1 VANDLVNQAR
11 TLLGAINTLSSEVEE
26 LNKKFDQVNKDVYQT
41 VQRMKLLVTGLA
53 IVTTLSLGAL
63 GYAIYNGEKVSH
75 IQQRT
80 SNEVLCPL
88 YRLFLSSYH
97 PEAQPPEKRESY
109 EEAFKV
115 IRKSYGAL
123 ECDRG

>member
-1 VANDLVNQAR
+1 MPGELVNQAR
-11 TLLGAINTLSSEVEE
+11 TLLEAISALSREVEE
-26 LNKKFDQVNKDVYQT
+26 LNQKFEDVNKNVYKT
-41 VQRMKLLVTGLA
+41 VQRMKLLVTGLVV
-53 IVTTLSLGAL
+53 VTLFSLGAL
-63 GYAIYNGEKVSH
+63 GYAIYNGERVSH
-75 IQQRT
+75 LQNRT

-115 IRKSYGAL
+115 IRQSYAVL
-123 ECDRG
+123 ECDHK